1 MIENIK
7 IAEIQITELKKV
19 KSRSFLGMLS
29 QMPVQGLQ
37 AERLYEESADIQH

>member
-7 IAEIQITELKKV
+7 IAEIRITELKKV

-29 QMPVQGLQ
+29 QMFLQDLQGKWLH
-37 AERLYEESADIQH
+37 EEGAYL